1 MNKCSEHIQ
10 FDKTTKG
17 FFKQAMEIRIQI
29 ENKEDKLQGLINEK
43 ARVDIDKLNTRA
55 EISRLEKKFREVLKE
70 RSDK

>member
-55 EISRLEKKFREVLKE
+55 EISRLEKKFQEVLKE